1 MELTWLGHSCFR
13 MRGKDVTLITD
24 PPSPATGYSLGRV
37 TADII
42 TISHDHPGHNYVQG
56 VGGKPAYVV
65 NGPGEYE
72 IRNVLI
78 TGLQTYHDDERG
90 ARLGRNTIYLYH
102 IDDLLVCHLGDLG
115 HALQAREQEE
125 INGCDVLL
133 LPVGGRNS
141 LDAKSAAEMVS
152 QIEPQ
157 LIIPMHYAT
166 PALKPAAGALDPV
179 DKFCHEMGVE
189 VTEPLPKLT
198 ITRASLP
205 PEPKVVLLTYRG

>member
-24 PPSPATGYSLGRV
+24 PPSPAIGYSLGRV
-37 TADII
+37 TADIV

-56 VGGKPAYVV
+56 IGGKPQYVI

-72 IRNVLI
+72 VHNVLI
-78 TGLQTYHDDERG
+78 TGLATYHDEEHG
-90 ARLGRNTIYLYH
+90 AQFGRNTVYLYH

-115 HALQAREQEE
+115 HPLQAHEQEE
-125 INGCDVLL
+125 VSGCDVLL
-133 LPVGGRNS
+133 LPVGGGHS
-141 LDAKSAAEMVS
+141 LDAKRAAELVS

-166 PALKPAAGALDPV
+166 PALKPAAGTLDPV
-179 DKFCHEMGVE
+179 DKFSHEMGVE

-205 PEPKVVLLTYRG
+205 PEPKVVLLSYRG